1 MQALLAFFFFTTGLV
16 TLTVSGMSV
25 RLRLTVVV
33 VVVIVVVMAWSGY
46 AEGTKA

>member
-16 TLTVSGMSV
+16 TVSGMSV

-33 VVVIVVVMAWSGY
+33 VVIVAVI
-46 AEGTKA
+46 AESE

>member
-16 TLTVSGMSV
+16 TPTESGMSV

-33 VVVIVVVMAWSGY
+33 VVTVVVMAGSG
-46 AEGTKA
+46 